1 MPTQEQLRKEQDPF
15 DKAQNLEPVVE
26 QALQTAPDKRAAEAD
41 HRAAAAERAEREKPA
56 PQVLAEIPQ
65 QGGASD
71 EAVQRLFNHFIEK
84 QQPEPSEA
92 EKDEKQDSPAPAVDA
107 RRGRKDPPRQKG
119 RAEQYKTG
127 IAADFVPSSKVV
139 VGELD
144 VPRKRRR
151 GEPDA
156 LPGPAELEPADSLTP
171 EAASHKKDS

>member
-15 DKAQNLEPVVE
+15 DKAQNLEPAVE

-56 PQVLAEIPQ
+56 PQLLAEIPQ

-92 EKDEKQDSPAPAVDA
+92 EKDDKQDAPAPAADA
-107 RRGRKDPPRQKG
+107 RRGRSRDPLRQKG

-144 VPRKRRR
+144 VPRRRRR
-151 GEPDA
+151 GEPG
-156 LPGPAELEPADSLTP
+156 LPGPDELAPTGTLVP